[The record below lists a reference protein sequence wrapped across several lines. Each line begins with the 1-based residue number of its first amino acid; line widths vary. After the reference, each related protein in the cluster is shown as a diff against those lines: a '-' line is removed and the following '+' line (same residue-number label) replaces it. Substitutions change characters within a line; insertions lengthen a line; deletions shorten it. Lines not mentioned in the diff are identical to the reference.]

1 VARAIGGPLGAGL
14 TAVARNSFMLGNRTA
29 MLTAMAVTAV
39 GLLLVLA
46 ALPSRARPG
55 W

>member
-1 VARAIGGPLGAGL
+1 
-14 TAVARNSFMLGNRTA
+14 VARNSFMLGNRTA

-46 ALPSRARPG
+46 ALPARARPG
-55 W
+55 R